1 MTSPRANWAECPYCG
16 AGSPSG
22 VKLCP
27 RCRRP
32 LGVRRRWVIWAR
44 PGPPSLTDSTAHE
57 EGQSCGADSFMI
69 KAIVSG
75 AGIAAILLVPP
86 NVLLCVYAVN
96 PGRPTP
102 LGWCAKSVLAGLAL
116 GTASGFLLGGI
127 IGALVGGIYWISDEI
142 R

>member
-1 MTSPRANWAECPYCG
+1 VTSPRANWAECPYCG

-57 EGQSCGADSFMI
+57 ERQSRGADSFMI
-69 KAIVSG
+69 KAIASG
-75 AGIAAILLVPP
+75 AGIAAILLEPVID
-86 NVLLCVYAVN
+86 LF
-96 PGRPTP
+96 RE
-102 LGWCAKSVLAGLAL
+102 
-116 GTASGFLLGGI
+116 F
-127 IGALVGGIYWISDEI
+127 
-142 R
+142 